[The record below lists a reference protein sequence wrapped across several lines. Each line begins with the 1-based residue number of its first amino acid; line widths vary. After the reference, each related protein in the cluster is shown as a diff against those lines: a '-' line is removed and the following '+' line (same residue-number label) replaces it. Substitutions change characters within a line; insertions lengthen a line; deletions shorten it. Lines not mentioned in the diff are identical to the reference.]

1 MVPARA
7 PSGTRVYAIGDI
19 HGCARLLH
27 KLHQAIRDDALR
39 APEPRK
45 VCVYLGDYIDRGP
58 DSREVVDGVMAGP
71 APGFECVHL
80 MGNHEDFLLRHLRG
94 EDDIRP
100 WRANG
105 GDATL
110 RSYGIRPAQGGPAHA
125 GPEHGGPA
133 GLDDLLPPS
142 HRAFY
147 EDLRLTHVEGD
158 YLFVHAGLRPGRP
171 VDRQTAED
179 LLWIRAPFL
188 DSTEDWGY
196 TVVHGHST
204 VTEPEI
210 RENRINLDT
219 GAVWTGRLTAMV
231 FHGDARDVL
240 QT

>member
-1 MVPARA
+1 MAPARA
-7 PSGTRVYAIGDI
+7 PDGTRVYAIGDI

-27 KLHQAIRDDALR
+27 KLHEQIRANAEK
-39 APEPRK
+39 APERRK

-58 DSREVVDGVMAGP
+58 DSREVVDAVMDGP

-94 EDDIRP
+94 EADTYL
-100 WRANG
+100 WQANG
-105 GDATL
+105 GGATF
-110 RSYGIRPAQGGPAHA
+110 RSYGAASPDDGPAA
-125 GPEHGGPA
+125 
-133 GLDDLLPPS
+133 LDDCLPAA
-142 HRAFY
+142 HRAFF
-147 EDLRLTHVEGD
+147 ESLRLTHVEGD
-158 YLFVHAGLRPGRP
+158 YLFVHAGWRPGRS
-171 VDRQTAED
+171 VERQTPED

-204 VTEPEI
+204 VSEPEI
-210 RENRINLDT
+210 RENRIALDT